1 MIEVVVINRLQTAP
15 NSSIQKYIH
24 ESNASVELHKRER
37 GKGGEQW
44 HSFEPEA
51 FEVVVSRR

>member
-1 MIEVVVINRLQTAP
+1 MKDNKHYTLIES
-15 NSSIQKYIH
+15 SSIQKYIH

-37 GKGGEQW
+37 GKGGEQL
-44 HSFEPEA
+44 HSSEPEA